1 MPTMTDTTEHQAPDY
16 RRATVAVV
24 AGRPAREADAPLNP
38 PLVPSSTYVAGG
50 VVGYGRSGNPTWTA
64 FETAVGRLDDGH
76 AVAFA
81 SGIAAVTA
89 VLGVLPAGPVVA
101 PRCCYHG
108 TRVALERRGVEVRW
122 VDPADTAAVLA
133 ALPGAAALWVESIGN
148 PLLEVPDVPA
158 LADAARAAGVRTV
171 VDATLATPILQRPLT
186 LGADMVVHS
195 ATKAIGGHADLLLGV
210 AITGDPSMADA
221 LRTTRTTDGAVPGQL
236 ETWLALRG
244 LRTLPLRVQASVA
257 TATAL
262 AERLAAHPGV
272 LEVRYPGLADTAD
285 PARVARVLDGP
296 GSMLAV
302 RVRGGAEAAD
312 RVVARTRLW
321 VPATSLG
328 GVESLLER
336 RRRWPDE
343 HPDVP
348 QDLLRLSVGV
358 EDAEDLWADLVA
370 ALG

>member
-1 MPTMTDTTEHQAPDY
+1 
-16 RRATVAVV
+16 
-24 AGRPAREADAPLNP
+24 
-38 PLVPSSTYVAGG
+38 
-50 VVGYGRSGNPTWTA
+50 
-64 FETAVGRLDDGH
+64 
-76 AVAFA
+76 
-81 SGIAAVTA
+81 
-89 VLGVLPAGPVVA
+89 
-101 PRCCYHG
+101 
-108 TRVALERRGVEVRW
+108 
-122 VDPADTAAVLA
+122 
-133 ALPGAAALWVESIGN
+133 
-148 PLLEVPDVPA
+148 
-158 LADAARAAGVRTV
+158 
-171 VDATLATPILQRPLT
+171 
-186 LGADMVVHS
+186 
-195 ATKAIGGHADLLLGV
+195 
-210 AITGDPSMADA
+210 
-221 LRTTRTTDGAVPGQL
+221 VPGQL